1 MSATFIINQGTGG
14 GRNDGRSD
22 GSDGSD
28 GIESRSAPRMVGA
41 ALLLAVVA
49 AGCAHDPTITD
60 TTVRSD
66 QTRGSSKDSL
76 GDAGKADA
84 ESKQNPTSARRLGG
98 TNDEPASDR
107 SVVVASAPTEP
118 LVIERPIPETSV
130 FPLLVAE
137 FAIRRRDFGR
147 ALQIYLS
154 QAEILRDAGVSAH
167 ATHLAQF
174 LRREGDAYRAVNL
187 WVELDPASVEA
198 HGTMASLLARQGRT
212 IEALP
217 HFAFVAK
224 SGEAAKFPLLLNQYK
239 NLSKDD
245 QRTLDVQVQA
255 LLDDGLGDTVS
266 LLLTHALMADESG
279 DSQLA
284 LKRLKPVF
292 EQEPYQEQA
301 LVLEAKIRS
310 AAGDDDALKRIEKA
324 LEIDNT
330 RSQLRLQYARLLAP
344 QDMAAAREQFE
355 ILSAQAPNNADL
367 LFSLAVINRE
377 LRDGV
382 AAKAYLRKVLALGR
396 RQDEA
401 YFLLA
406 QISRDEGKPDEAI
419 RLFQQVGDGK
429 DLIRATVSI
438 AQIQLAAGRDADFA
452 RYMDRLRSSYPR
464 RREQLFSVEANLYS
478 EARRTDASLA
488 LLNRALDE
496 FPTSDSLRY
505 SRSVILERQ
514 GDIDG
519 AVSDLR
525 EIIART
531 PDNATALN
539 ALGYT
544 LANRTQRY
552 TEARELIEKALKISP
567 DEPAILDSMGWV
579 LFHQGEYVEALTYL
593 TRAYENFPDPEVAAH
608 LGEVMWVTG
617 DRGSAMELWR
627 EALARNP
634 EHAVLTN
641 TLDRLGITLQAGTQA
656 GTSEARSEPVD
667 SLVEPDAT
675 AED

>member
-1 MSATFIINQGTGG
+1 MIGITLIMAIAT
-14 GRNDGRSD
+14 
-22 GSDGSD
+22 
-28 GIESRSAPRMVGA
+28 
-41 ALLLAVVA
+41 
-49 AGCAHDPTITD
+49 AGCAHDPTNDNPTAH
-60 TTVRSD
+60 TEQS
-66 QTRGSSKDSL
+66 RGSTGTSIDDS
-76 GDAGKADA
+76 GKADTKP
-84 ESKQNPTSARRLGG
+84 EQNRGSAGDRGG
-98 TNDEPASDR
+98 SNDELASDE
-107 SVVVASAPTEP
+107 SAATAAALSEP
-118 LVIERPIPETSV
+118 PLIERPIPEASV

-154 QAEILRDAGVSAH
+154 QAELLRDAGVSAH

-187 WVELDPASVEA
+187 WVELDPASIEA
-198 HGTMASLLARQGRT
+198 HGTLAGLLARQGRT
-212 IEALP
+212 LEALP
-217 HFAFVAK
+217 HFAYVAK

-239 NLSKDD
+239 NLSTDD
-245 QRTLDVQVQA
+245 QRALDVQVQA

-284 LKRLKPVF
+284 LKRLEPVF
-292 EQEPYQEQA
+292 ELEPYQEQA
-301 LVLEAKIRS
+301 LVLEAKILS
-310 AAGDDDALKRIEKA
+310 AAGEDDALRRIEKA
-324 LEIDNT
+324 LQIDST

-377 LRDGV
+377 LRDNV
-382 AAKAYLRKVLALGR
+382 SAKAYLRKVLALGR

-406 QISRDEGKPDEAI
+406 QISRDEGKPNEAI

-438 AQIQLAAGRDADFA
+438 AQIQLAAGRDAEFA

-464 RREQLFSVEANLYS
+464 RSEQLYSVEANLYS
-478 EARRTDASLA
+478 EARRTDAGLA

-496 FPTSDSLRY
+496 FPQSDNLRY

-519 AVSDLR
+519 AVADLR
-525 EIIART
+525 EIIARS

-627 EALARNP
+627 EALAQNP

-656 GTSEARSEPVD
+656 DTSDARADPVE
-667 SLVEPDAT
+667 SLGEPDA
-675 AED
+675 ANED